1 MLGALDRAWIASRI
15 PHKHRMCLLDG
26 VVEWDEGRIVCR
38 ATSHRDVDNPLRA
51 HGRLGA
57 ACGIEYAAQAM
68 AVHGALLAAEGAP
81 PRIGYLTSVR
91 EVTLHASRLDDVVA
105 DLEIE
110 AVRHAGDAN
119 NIVYRFTVRAD
130 DRELLSGRAAV
141 VLDSDRMVR
150 VQAGGNA

>member
-1 MLGALDRAWIASRI
+1 MPLDKAWIASRI

-26 VVEWDEGRIVCR
+26 VVEWDQVRVVCR
-38 ATSHRDVDNPLRA
+38 ATSHRDRDNPLRA

-57 ACGIEYAAQAM
+57 ACGIEYAAQVM
-68 AVHGALLAAEGAP
+68 AVHGALLATDGAP

-91 EVTLHASRLDDVVA
+91 EVTLHASRLDDVMA

-110 AVRHAGDAN
+110 ALRHAGDGN

-130 DRELLSGRAAV
+130 HRELLCGRAAV
-141 VLDSDRMVR
+141 VLDRDRSVR
-150 VQAGGNA
+150 AQAGGNA

>member
-1 MLGALDRAWIASRI
+1 MPLDRTWIASRI

-26 VVEWDEGRIVCR
+26 VVEWGEARVVCR

-51 HGRLGA
+51 HGRLGV

-91 EVTLHASRLDDVVA
+91 EVALHASRLDDVVE

-110 AVRHAGDAN
+110 ALRHSGDGN
-119 NIVYRFTVRAD
+119 NILYRFSVRAGH
-130 DRELLSGRAAV
+130 RALLDGRAAV
-141 VLDSDRMVR
+141 VLDTDRLAR
-150 VQAGGNA
+150 DRTGGKA

>member
-1 MLGALDRAWIASRI
+1 MPLDRAWIASRI

-26 VVEWDEGRIVCR
+26 VVEWDEARVVCR
-38 ATSHRDVDNPLRA
+38 ATSHRDADNPLRA
-51 HGRLGA
+51 HGRLGV

-91 EVTLHASRLDDVVA
+91 EVALHASRLDDVVA

-110 AVRHAGDAN
+110 ALRHSGDGN
-119 NIVYRFTVRAD
+119 NVLYRFTVRAD
-130 DRELLSGRAAV
+130 HRELLRGRAAV
-141 VLDSDRMVR
+141 VLDTDRFAR
-150 VQAGGNA
+150 DLAGGKA